1 VEQLLSAK
9 RYPDILQNADPA
21 AIFSQQVENLKTMLA
36 HFEQNDARRA
46 MLESSFR
53 KRAVSSGSQYLEA
66 LAGLHRNAEA
76 KALADDILKFDS
88 TAPTSDELVQ
98 GAEQAGND
106 ELVAYIKAARSK

>member
-9 RYPDILQNADPA
+9 RYEDILQNGDPS
-21 AIFSQQVENLKTMLA
+21 AIFSQQVANLKTMLA